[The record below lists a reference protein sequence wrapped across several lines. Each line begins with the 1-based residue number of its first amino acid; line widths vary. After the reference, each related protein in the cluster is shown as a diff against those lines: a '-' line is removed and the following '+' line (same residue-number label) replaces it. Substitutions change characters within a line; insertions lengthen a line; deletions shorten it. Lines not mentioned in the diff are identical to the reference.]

1 MYKRQIDFESINH
14 VPVVS
19 VNFPVGHA
27 GTYKQPEGGV
37 LGKVALMWL
46 DWQLKGKKEASR
58 FFLDA
63 GWRKKNFP
71 ECDFKSK
78 GLK

>member
-1 MYKRQIDFESINH
+1 MPVLINN
-14 VPVVS
+14 P
-19 VNFPVGHA
+19 
-27 GTYKQPEGGV
+27 KEGGI

-63 GWRKKNFP
+63 DWRKKNFP
-71 ECDFKSK
+71 KCDFKSK
-78 GLK
+78 GMK